1 MTYFVEYTPSSFADL
16 EKLNKTSQD
25 RITKKIDWLID
36 NFDEIIPQALTAN
49 LSGFYKLRV
58 GDYRVIYEF
67 DREEK
72 MIFIN
77 RIKHRREVYD

>member
-1 MTYFVEYTPSSFADL
+1 M
-16 EKLNKTSQD
+16 EKLTQTAQD
-25 RITKKIDWLID
+25 RIIKKIDWLT
-36 NFDEIIPQALTAN
+36 NYFDKITPQALTAN

-67 DREEK
+67 DRDEK

-77 RIKHRREVYD
+77 RVRHRREVYD

>member
-1 MTYFVEYTPSSFADL
+1 MTYFVEYSPSSFADL
-16 EKLNKTSQD
+16 EKLTQTVQD
-25 RITKKIDWLID
+25 RITKKIDWLTD

-77 RIKHRREVYD
+77 RIRHRREVYD